1 MVIQNPGYKD
11 GASIGLYRNAQ
22 FTFMVDCGGLDL
34 RFALTLTLLLISLD
48 FSGSIIPETWWK

>member
-48 FSGSIIPETWWK
+48 FSGSIMPET